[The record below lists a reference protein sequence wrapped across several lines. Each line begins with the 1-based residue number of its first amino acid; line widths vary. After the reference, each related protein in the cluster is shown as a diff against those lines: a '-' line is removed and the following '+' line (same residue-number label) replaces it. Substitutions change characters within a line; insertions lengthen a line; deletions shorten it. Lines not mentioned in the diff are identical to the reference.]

1 VFFFFLF
8 FAFIGLHVPK
18 TNAMGDNYNTNGVFS
33 VLFGV
38 TYDTRQDEEP
48 GTKRA
53 ELHLTTSTADPRRLS
68 VASSADLEE
77 SSSDGYSSA
86 DEGEDTNNDARK
98 LERQRVLEAA
108 GLVVKQ
114 APPRPPRKRRPAPKA
129 PPRQRP
135 SDDGRDASPREDS
148 SPGTPSREKNLP
160 EQPDETE
167 TESILRIDD
176 AYERYQA
183 FRQSREGR
191 ASLPLIEGAPSTN
204 ANTGIPPTP
213 VSPSATISSLPSA
226 TDSTKAA
233 IKSFFGRGSERDKP
247 RAAVTISAPVISAP
261 ISSTP
266 ERGPSPAFGMVSV

>member
-1 VFFFFLF
+1 
-8 FAFIGLHVPK
+8 
-18 TNAMGDNYNTNGVFS
+18 MRESWNG
-33 VLFGV
+33 
-38 TYDTRQDEEP
+38 
-48 GTKRA
+48 
-53 ELHLTTSTADPRRLS
+53 
-68 VASSADLEE
+68 SA
-77 SSSDGYSSA
+77 
-86 DEGEDTNNDARK
+86 
-98 LERQRVLEAA
+98 
-108 GLVVKQ
+108 
-114 APPRPPRKRRPAPKA
+114 KRRPAPKA

-261 ISSTP
+261 INSTP
-266 ERGPSPAFGMVSV
+266 ERGPSPAFGMSWTSLVDKSVVEGIPDDERKRQEAIFELIATESAYVRDLQMIVEKFYASMVPMLDDKSTTVIFANVEDILLCNTVRPNSQTGERPKLSV